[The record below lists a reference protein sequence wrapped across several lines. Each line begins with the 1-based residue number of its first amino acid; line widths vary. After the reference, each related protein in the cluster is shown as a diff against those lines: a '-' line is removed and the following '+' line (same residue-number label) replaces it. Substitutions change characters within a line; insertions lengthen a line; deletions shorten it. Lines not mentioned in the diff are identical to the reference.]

1 MSLPSAPPPPP
12 SAPPE
17 PRLVPPSTSPH
28 LAVRLV
34 LLLAVLGS
42 GAYALLRPA
51 GIGGPDAS
59 SYGAPDALLALAVLV
74 ALTAAIIS
82 GPEPRLAT
90 RWAWF
95 WLVAY
100 VWPAAVVYL
109 LLEPTAAWRREPVAA
124 PRRRLTGGWAFLIGA
139 LVGTPLTALLATR

>member
-1 MSLPSAPPPPP
+1 M
-12 SAPPE
+12 
-17 PRLVPPSTSPH
+17 PPSTAAH
-28 LAVRLV
+28 LAVRMV
-34 LLLAVLGS
+34 LLVAVLGS
-42 GAYALLRPA
+42 VAYALLRPA
-51 GIGGPDAS
+51 GAGGADAR
-59 SYGAPDALLALAVLV
+59 SYGAPDALLALGVLV
-74 ALTAAIIS
+74 ALTASIIS

-109 LLEPTAAWRREPVAA
+109 LLEPTAAWRREPATA